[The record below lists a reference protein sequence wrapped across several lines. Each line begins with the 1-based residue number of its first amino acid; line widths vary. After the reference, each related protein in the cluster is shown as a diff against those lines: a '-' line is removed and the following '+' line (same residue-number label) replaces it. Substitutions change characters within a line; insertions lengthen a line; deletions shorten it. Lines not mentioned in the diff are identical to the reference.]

1 MTLFAEVLRLL
12 REEGAED
19 IVVFGGGIIPADGI
33 PELLDLG
40 VAGIFTPGAPGRAI
54 TGWVH
59 AGMGR
64 PVAARRVTGRPRPGT
79 AAPVAARKGGGPD
92 GPWRVS
98 AAGRADASASAGNSP
113 CAQRKPGRNA
123 GHSLRVTRRTHKV
136 TAGAQEVV
144 HRCPP
149 FRTAG

>member
-1 MTLFAEVLRLL
+1 MWRASSHRAHRAGRSPAGCTPAWAARW
-12 REEGAED
+12 RPDGSRAAPPRDRRTGGGAE
-19 IVVFGGGIIPADGI
+19 
-33 PELLDLG
+33 
-40 VAGIFTPGAPGRAI
+40 
-54 TGWVH
+54 
-59 AGMGR
+59 
-64 PVAARRVTGRPRPGT
+64 RR
-79 AAPVAARKGGGPD
+79 GPD
-92 GPWRVS
+92 GPWRMS

-123 GHSLRVTRRTHKV
+123 GHSLRVARRTHKV